1 MSRLPV
7 IQFRRDKMLLFEG
20 EYLNGR
26 ISFSFLEPLKE
37 VAVEVIKAVVEK
49 MENIGE
55 NEKRGNCAVKIY
67 FDEEKEEI
75 EIKAMGGHKAVAS
88 FLLDVLN
95 AVKKKGDTKKL
106 RGDYAQKYLKFQKEL
121 FEKSIAQ
128 KTIIEKE
135 EIEAEIL
142 KFI

>member
-1 MSRLPV
+1 
-7 IQFRRDKMLLFEG
+7 
-20 EYLNGR
+20 
-26 ISFSFLEPLKE
+26 
-37 VAVEVIKAVVEK
+37 

-121 FEKSIAQ
+121 FEKYADKAIYQEYLDSFTDEDGNLVILRVINNDIYKFVVPKGAW
-128 KTIIEKE
+128 IED
-135 EIEAEIL
+135 
-142 KFI
+142 